1 MKATIPIAITPGTK
15 VLRLERQ
22 TGHWWH
28 DQPPSTHTDFN
39 ESSPV
44 KDESYWQLWIHAN
57 RDITEGTVLRLY
69 DNGSIDNITIDHDG
83 IERLNFRVKDA
94 DK

>member
-1 MKATIPIAITPGTK
+1 MKATIPIAITPGTR

-22 TGHWWH
+22 
-28 DQPPSTHTDFN
+28 QPEFTWRCSVCQ
-39 ESSPV
+39 V
-44 KDESYWQLWIHAN
+44 KQDDDMNPANGYWQLWIHAN
-57 RDITEGTVLRLY
+57 RDITQGTVLRLY
-69 DNGSIDNITIDHDG
+69 DDGRIDNITIDEDG